1 MRIRSS
7 LSPAA
12 FIVLGTLTASS
23 SLADE
28 PSPQPNTVLA
38 SAEGASEREFRPEE
52 FGTTGATWVRV
63 GAEEFTPNCSAVTD
77 ITFWAP
83 DLASYTNQRFVTGTC
98 GFIISTWD
106 ARLLAPVRVPGGV
119 RVDTIVLDSCD
130 NDSSG
135 NDVTLDVYDCD
146 YKGNCNSTPIASL
159 SSASNTFTCDFAS
172 VGNLNHTMNNV
183 NRHLLLDVRT
193 QSAMGQ
199 TTLTGVLV
207 GYYRQISPA
216 PGAATFAD
224 VPTNYLYFRAI
235 EALAASGIT
244 GGCGSGNF
252 CPNGNV
258 TRGEMAAFLARA
270 LGLYW
275 AN

>member
-1 MRIRSS
+1 MKIGSS
-7 LSPAA
+7 LSSAALVVLGALAASSATATEPPSKSALSPAA
-12 FIVLGTLTASS
+12 AAS
-23 SLADE
+23 
-28 PSPQPNTVLA
+28 
-38 SAEGASEREFRPEE
+38 GREFRPEE

-63 GAEEFTPNCSAVTD
+63 GAEEFTPNCSAATD

-83 DLASYTNQRFVTGTC
+83 DLAAYTNQRFVTGTC

-146 YKGNCNSTPIASL
+146 YKGSCNSTPIASL
-159 SSASNTFTCDFAS
+159 SSASNTFNCDFTS
-172 VGNLNHTMNNV
+172 VGNLNYTMNNV

-193 QSAMGQ
+193 ESPNGQ

-216 PGAATFAD
+216 PVSATFGD
-224 VPTNYLYFRAI
+224 VPTNYIYFRAI

-244 GGCGSGNF
+244 GGCGAGNF
-252 CPNGNV
+252 CPTGNV

-275 AN
+275 ANY